1 MENELL
7 IRKAGTGD
15 INTIGYLAQ
24 EVWPA
29 TYQEILSAEQIAYMM
44 DLFYSPSSLQHQME
58 KHTFLIAEMDEEPVG
73 FASFSALAEPGI
85 YKLHKLY
92 VKTGIQGR
100 GLGRA
105 LISYIVEEIGTLGA
119 KALDLN
125 VNRSNKAKSFYE
137 KLGFEVIREEDID
150 IGNGYWMIDFVMRL
164 KFDLRLTE

>member
-7 IRKAGTGD
+7 IRQAGEDD
-15 INTIGYLAQ
+15 INTVGFLAQ
-24 EVWPA
+24 EVWPP
-29 TYQEILSAEQIAYMM
+29 TYKEILSADQLVYMM
-44 DLFYSPSSLQHQME
+44 DLFYSPASLRDQMQ
-58 KHTFLIAEMDEEPVG
+58 KHTFLLAEIDEDPVG
-73 FASFSALAEPGI
+73 FASFSPLDEEGI

-92 VKTGIQGR
+92 VKTGTQGR

-105 LISYIVEEIGTLGA
+105 LINYIVEEIKKTDA

-164 KFDLRLTE
+164 KI